1 MKPQV
6 GTWERIVTRTRS
18 MVADQRG
25 VTGLETA
32 IILIAF
38 VVVASVFAFT
48 VLSTG
53 IFSAERG
60 KETIHAGLKESRSTI
75 EIKGSVIAQGV
86 ANKTLSLGDSAWTA
100 VATSTTSA
108 LDTTDKKEGTGSADL
123 ILGTTTLAELGA
135 YEDLSAPI
143 DLSSIDSIQLWVKSS
158 SSTNAGA
165 LELVLDDTAACGS
178 TLENIDL
185 PALTAG
191 VWKKATVG
199 ITDNSDMTA
208 IKCVGLNVAVPVGGG
223 AQTVNLDQIF
233 AVGQATSIVITLTNA
248 LQGEPVDVSEPSDS
262 DNDGLSD
269 TDSTHTLILMY
280 SDKNQLIK
288 DIYWS
293 QTFIGNNDGDD
304 LVESGEKVEL
314 TVELKGLAN
323 ANPLVGDTE
332 FDLEIRPE
340 DGGVVVIE
348 RTMPDNVDAVMNL
361 N

>member
-1 MKPQV
+1 MKPVV
-6 GTWERIVTRTRS
+6 GARERVVTRS
-18 MVADQRG
+18 QSLVADQRG

-75 EIKGSVIAQGV
+75 EVKGSVIAEGI
-86 ANKTLSLGDSAWTA
+86 ANKTLSLGDAAWTA
-100 VATSTTSA
+100 SAEVTATAS
-108 LDTTDKKEGTGSADL
+108 TTDKKEGTGSSGLNITA
-123 ILGTTTLAELGA
+123 GFTTGLAA

-158 SSTNAGA
+158 TTTSLGDI
-165 LELVLDDTAACGS
+165 ELVLDDTAACGT
-178 TLENIDL
+178 TLEAIDL
-185 PALTAG
+185 PALTLNT
-191 VWKKATVG
+191 WKKATIG

-208 IKCVGLNVAVPVGGG
+208 IKCVGLNVAVDNA
-223 AQTVNLDQIF
+223 AQTVNLDHVF
-233 AVGQATSIVITLTNA
+233 GVGQATSIVITLTNA

-293 QTFIGNNDGDD
+293 QSFIGNNDGDD